1 MRISPNEPIVTSSR
15 LPHVRPSL
23 IPKQRNNKDAYWL
36 EYGHHWVMRYAAAS
50 DVRHVLLG
58 LLALVSFFV
67 YGVQH
72 TRYTTAVQY
81 LRKAAEKN
89 LGPKQ
94 GGTAAVRKGGLWSR
108 SHGRSG

>member
-1 MRISPNEPIVTSSR
+1 
-15 LPHVRPSL
+15 
-23 IPKQRNNKDAYWL
+23 
-36 EYGHHWVMRYAAAS
+36 MRYAAAS

-108 SHGRSG
+108 FRRKSG

>member
-1 MRISPNEPIVTSSR
+1 MISPNEPIVTSSG
-15 LPHVRPSL
+15 LPRFRPSPFL
-23 IPKQRNNKDAYWL
+23 HNATNQDAYWL

-108 SHGRSG
+108 SCRKSG